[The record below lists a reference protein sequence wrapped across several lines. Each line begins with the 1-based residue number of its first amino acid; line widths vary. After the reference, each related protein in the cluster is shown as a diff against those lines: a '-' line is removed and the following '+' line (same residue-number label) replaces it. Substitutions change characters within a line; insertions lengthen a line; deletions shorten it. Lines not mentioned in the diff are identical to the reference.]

1 MKQGKNTPLDADEA
15 EFLDAVVAHEQQTE
29 RRKRDEDAQE
39 LESFQARLL
48 CLPLARHG
56 SRLPCRQLVT
66 A

>member
-39 LESFQARLL
+39 LESFQARSL
-48 CLPLARHG
+48 CLPLGLAAA
-56 SRLPCRQLVT
+56 SCLAT
-66 A
+66 SS